1 MTEKALKMAKEADQT
16 CNVDSSESD
25 TERPSK
31 RTRSNP
37 SYVESEGNLNSTFH
51 CTIHFNVIVIGVF

>member
-25 TERPSK
+25 TERP
-31 RTRSNP
+31 RSNP